1 MNTQRCETAN
11 SILGEHFSQERYG
24 TIMNMSS
31 IRIIILTSI
40 LLLAGCQQ
48 VEQPSSDT
56 ITIRLIHDKV
66 RNTVSTS
73 STNVGDL
80 LSEQGLE
87 LGPLDR
93 TLPSQSTLLTNGMD
107 VTIIRVEEELQN
119 EEIVIPFEKQVVR
132 NDGLPVGE
140 SRLLQ
145 TGTSGLEQITYRI
158 VKEDGNVTS
167 KTILR
172 RTMIEKPIDEI
183 IMVGSQA
190 TYTIVPIEGS
200 LAYISSG
207 NAWIMSKSSG
217 IRQPLTVNGL
227 LDGRIFQLS
236 NNSRYLLYSSKPN
249 QEEDLKETFNELWV
263 VDTNTANSEPLTLN
277 VQNVLWAAWSPKDQF
292 SIAYSTGEPRT
303 TAPGWQAHNN
313 LHIATFNET
322 DIEVVHTTIIEP
334 SAGGSYGWYGMQ
346 FAWAPDGI
354 HIAYAQADRIGII
367 DLSNPTDPVKKQLTN
382 FSHYQTWTDW
392 VWIPALTWS
401 PDSKF
406 IYTVSHGDPIGLE
419 LPEDSQIFNVG
430 ALAKDGS
437 FQATLAERTGMWSNP
452 VVSPITNDG
461 FQVAYLQSNN
471 PLQSV
476 NSGYTLSVMEQ
487 DGSNAKFIFPTS
499 GETALKPQNITWSPN
514 GEQIALIH
522 RGNLWVVDNES
533 LVSQQLTS
541 DSQTSKPS
549 WAK

>member
-172 RTMIEKPIDEI
+172 RTMMEKPIDEI

-249 QEEDLKETFNELWV
+249 QEADLKETFNELWV

-367 DLSNPTDPVKKQLTN
+367 DLSKPTDPVKKQLTN

>member
-80 LSEQGLE
+80 LSEQGIE

-322 DIEVVHTTIIEP
+322 DTEVVHTTIIEP

-461 FQVAYLQSNN
+461 FQVAYLQSNS

>member
-1 MNTQRCETAN
+1 
-11 SILGEHFSQERYG
+11 
-24 TIMNMSS
+24 MNMSS
-31 IRIIILTSI
+31 IRIIILASI
-40 LLLAGCQQ
+40 LLLVGCQS
-48 VEQPSSDT
+48 VDKPSSENVT
-56 ITIRLIHDKV
+56 VRLIHDKV
-66 RNTVSTS
+66 RSTVSTS
-73 STNVGDL
+73 STNIDDL

-93 TLPSQSTLLTNGMD
+93 ILPSQSTLITNGMD
-107 VTIIRVEEELQN
+107 VTIIRVEEELQS
-119 EEIVIPFEKQVVR
+119 EDIVVPFEKQVVR

-167 KTILR
+167 KSILR
-172 RTMIEKPIDEI
+172 RTMMKQPIDEI

-227 LDGRIFQLS
+227 LDGRIFELS
-236 NNSRYLLYSSKPN
+236 DDSRYLLYSSKPN
-249 QEEDLKETFNELWV
+249 QLTAQKESFNELWV
-263 VDTNTANSEPLTLN
+263 VDTNSTNAEPLALN
-277 VQNVLWAAWSPKDQF
+277 VQNVLWAAWSPKDPL

-313 LHIATFNET
+313 LQIASFNEIDT
-322 DIEVVHTTIIEP
+322 EVVHTTILEP

-346 FAWAPDGI
+346 FAWSPNGI
-354 HIAYAQADRIGII
+354 YIAYAQADKIGII
-367 DLSNPTDPVKKQLTN
+367 DLSNPTNPVKKQLTN

-406 IYTVSHGDPIGLE
+406 IYTVAHGEPIGLE
-419 LPEDSQIFNVG
+419 LPEDSQIFNIS
-430 ALAKDGS
+430 ALAIDGS
-437 FQATLAERTGMWSNP
+437 FQVILAERAGMWSNP
-452 VVSPITNDG
+452 VVSPTSNYG
-461 FQVAYLQSNN
+461 FQVAFLQSNN

-487 DGSNAKFIFPTS
+487 DGSNTKTIFPTS

-522 RGNLWVVDNES
+522 KGNLWIVDNES
-533 LVSQQLTS
+533 LISQQLTS
-541 DSQTSKPS
+541 DSQTSQPS
-549 WAK
+549 WGK

>member
-172 RTMIEKPIDEI
+172 RTMMEKPIDEI

-249 QEEDLKETFNELWV
+249 QEADLKETFNELWV

-406 IYTVSHGDPIGLE
+406 IYTVSHGNPIGLE

-499 GETALKPQNITWSPN
+499 GETSLKPQNITWSPN

>member
-1 MNTQRCETAN
+1 
-11 SILGEHFSQERYG
+11 
-24 TIMNMSS
+24 
-31 IRIIILTSI
+31 
-40 LLLAGCQQ
+40 
-48 VEQPSSDT
+48 
-56 ITIRLIHDKV
+56 LIHDKV
-66 RNTVSTS
+66 RNTVGTS

-167 KTILR
+167 KAILR

-249 QEEDLKETFNELWV
+249 QEADLKGTFNELWV
-263 VDTNTANSEPLTLN
+263 IDTNTANSEPLTLN

-313 LHIATFNET
+313 LHVATFNET
-322 DIEVVHTTIIEP
+322 DTEVVHTTILGP

-367 DLSNPTDPVKKQLTN
+367 DLSNPTEPVKKQLTN

-452 VVSPITNDG
+452 VVSPITNDE
-461 FQVAYLQSNN
+461 FQVAYLQSNS

-487 DGSNAKFIFPTS
+487 DGSNARFIFPTS